1 MAIKVQGTTVID
13 DNQGLR
19 ITGISTFTNG
29 PVLVGSATSTGTASQ
44 PLQVTGGAYVSGNL
58 GIGTTNPTSLL
69 TVQGGGLFT
78 GIITARNAVTQD
90 SISLNGRAGGT
101 SSFNLS
107 LTPTT
112 LGASRTVTF
121 QDVSGTVYVSGGT
134 DVTLA
139 DGGTNASLTA
149 VNGGVVYSTS
159 SAMAITAAGSA
170 GQVLT
175 SNGAASPTWSTLNA
189 SPITVCCTSNFLS
202 CNTSA
207 TNIDTKSPPSNNFF
221 LGCNAGSSIYTGS
234 SNIFLGPNAGTS
246 NQSGSNNVFLG
257 CNSGCLITGG
267 CNVVI
272 GGFTGTG
279 FVSCTNHIFLSD
291 GAGNNRA
298 QFNGS
303 GAFGL
308 NGANYG
314 TAGQVLTSNGTAGA
328 PTWQAASGG
337 LTLTDDTSTN
347 ATRYIP
353 ITSAT
358 SGSVSTVNVSSTKL
372 QFNPSTGNLSATQF
386 TSLSDV
392 TQKTNIQPIE
402 NSIEL
407 TKQLQGVRFNWIN
420 NNKPSL
426 GLIAQEVEKVL
437 PELVELGDDD
447 LKRVNYSNMIGLL
460 IEAIKEQ
467 QVRIEELERKL
478 NA

>member
-1 MAIKVQGTTVID
+1 
-13 DNQGLR
+13 
-19 ITGISTFTNG
+19 
-29 PVLVGSATSTGTASQ
+29 
-44 PLQVTGGAYVSGNL
+44 
-58 GIGTTNPTSLL
+58 
-69 TVQGGGLFT
+69 
-78 GIITARNAVTQD
+78 
-90 SISLNGRAGGT
+90 
-101 SSFNLS
+101 
-107 LTPTT
+107 
-112 LGASRTVTF
+112 
-121 QDVSGTVYVSGGT
+121 
-134 DVTLA
+134 
-139 DGGTNASLTA
+139 
-149 VNGGVVYSTS
+149 
-159 SAMAITAAGSA
+159 MAITAAGSA

-407 TKQLQGVRFNWIN
+407 TKQLQGVRFDWID

-437 PELVELGDDD
+437 PELVETSADGT
-447 LKRVNYSNMIGLL
+447 KSVSYGNIVGVL

-478 NA
+478 KQ